1 MTVSLDQMIAWLVK
15 LRATY
20 PGPALDL
27 VDDPIN
33 AILSRLCKLREAQH
47 ALRFAAVELQGD
59 LPRRPPNTD
68 FAAQLR
74 ALVETEGE

>member
-47 ALRFAAVELQGD
+47 ALIFAAQD
-59 LPRRPPNTD
+59 LEDTIAAQPYKRK